1 MKHTWRARIGTLA
14 IAACLAFS
22 SMPVFADGAKQITV
36 HFEDVTASDTTTQ
49 YGEAK
54 IKVSISGAN
63 GNTTV
68 VQNAFTFDGMDYKSA
83 RFLKGENDP
92 PAGVWYAPTDIA
104 TVNSDKKFTLGIAS
118 SGIIFGDNEEVYII
132 TFYGEPGEAVTLSVA
147 DDLDKTYCVT
157 DGDKITAAAQ
167 ETVSATAS
175 DKGNKSIDAVVKLT
189 MDKVTG
195 FNAAAD
201 TGITLK
207 ITSENTP
214 GYVITNTLSNKPV
227 QDNGH
232 RENSDIPTFTV
243 KNSVLAGDKYTVELF
258 EKDKDGNLS
267 ETPASSDKFTYE
279 INEKN
284 GYLFVKSSVL
294 GEIRINASCA
304 NGSELKETVKLNVNR
319 QSVSLFDIVM
329 FVIGLY
335 LLYSAISGRGRIFD
349 AEFVKEG
356 MEAKHKKAMRI
367 SCLAAAVIMIA
378 AGVVSALDGFGKLQT
393 VSMILFGLLCAVFV
407 AAIIWTG
414 KYVDK
419 NAKREAQQQPGGGV
433 PRAPKA
439 AFEFDDDEP
448 TIDDVK
454 K

>member
-1 MKHTWRARIGTLA
+1 MKSGNKKHNVR
-14 IAACLAFS
+14 IAALIAAVLALCLALTGCMMGS
-22 SMPVFADGAKQITV
+22 GKQPSINAEDDSTVAYADRQLTFAQNVQSIQVNVNTAVG
-36 HFEDVTASDTTTQ
+36 FFCYEDNM
-49 YGEAK
+49 YK
-54 IKVSISGAN
+54 IL
-63 GNTTV
+63 T
-68 VQNAFTFDGMDYKSA
+68 
-83 RFLKGENDP
+83 
-92 PAGVWYAPTDIA
+92 
-104 TVNSDKKFTLGIAS
+104 
-118 SGIIFGDNEEVYII
+118 
-132 TFYGEPGEAVTLSVA
+132 
-147 DDLDKTYCVT
+147 DKTDSGSDALDT
-157 DGDKITAAAQ
+157 DAPDATAAPDL
-167 ETVSATAS
+167 TTAP
-175 DKGNKSIDAVVKLT
+175 DAPK
-189 MDKVTG
+189 
-195 FNAAAD
+195 AD
-201 TGITLK
+201 TA
-207 ITSENTP
+207 EDNT
-214 GYVITNTLSNKPV
+214 V
-227 QDNGH
+227 
-232 RENSDIPTFTV
+232 
-243 KNSVLAGDKYTVELF
+243 KYTVELF

-419 NAKREAQQQPGGGV
+419 NAKREAQQQPGGGTL
-433 PRAPKA
+433 RAPKA

>member
-1 MKHTWRARIGTLA
+1 MKSGNKKHNVR
-14 IAACLAFS
+14 IAALIAAVLALCLALTGCMMGS
-22 SMPVFADGAKQITV
+22 GKQPSINAEDDSTVAYADRQLTFAQNVQSIQVNVNTAVGFFCYEDNMYKILTDKTGGGSDALETAAP
-36 HFEDVTASDTTTQ
+36 DVTA
-49 YGEAK
+49 
-54 IKVSISGAN
+54 
-63 GNTTV
+63 
-68 VQNAFTFDGMDYKSA
+68 
-83 RFLKGENDP
+83 
-92 PAGVWYAPTDIA
+92 AP
-104 TVNSDKKFTLGIAS
+104 
-118 SGIIFGDNEEVYII
+118 
-132 TFYGEPGEAVTLSVA
+132 
-147 DDLDKTYCVT
+147 DL
-157 DGDKITAAAQ
+157 TAAP
-167 ETVSATAS
+167 
-175 DKGNKSIDAVVKLT
+175 DAPK
-189 MDKVTG
+189 
-195 FNAAAD
+195 AD
-201 TGITLK
+201 TA
-207 ITSENTP
+207 EDNT
-214 GYVITNTLSNKPV
+214 V
-227 QDNGH
+227 
-232 RENSDIPTFTV
+232 
-243 KNSVLAGDKYTVELF
+243 KYTVELF

>member
-1 MKHTWRARIGTLA
+1 MKSGNKKHNVR
-14 IAACLAFS
+14 IAALIAAVLALCLALTGCMMGS
-22 SMPVFADGAKQITV
+22 GKQPSINAEDDSTVAYADRQLTFAHNVQSIQVNVNTAVG
-36 HFEDVTASDTTTQ
+36 FFCYEDNM
-49 YGEAK
+49 YK
-54 IKVSISGAN
+54 IL
-63 GNTTV
+63 T
-68 VQNAFTFDGMDYKSA
+68 
-83 RFLKGENDP
+83 
-92 PAGVWYAPTDIA
+92 
-104 TVNSDKKFTLGIAS
+104 
-118 SGIIFGDNEEVYII
+118 
-132 TFYGEPGEAVTLSVA
+132 
-147 DDLDKTYCVT
+147 DKTDSGSDALDT
-157 DGDKITAAAQ
+157 DAPDATTAP
-167 ETVSATAS
+167 
-175 DKGNKSIDAVVKLT
+175 DAPK
-189 MDKVTG
+189 
-195 FNAAAD
+195 AD
-201 TGITLK
+201 TA
-207 ITSENTP
+207 EDNT
-214 GYVITNTLSNKPV
+214 V
-227 QDNGH
+227 
-232 RENSDIPTFTV
+232 
-243 KNSVLAGDKYTVELF
+243 KYTVELF

-419 NAKREAQQQPGGGV
+419 NAKREAQQQLGGGV

>member
-1 MKHTWRARIGTLA
+1 MKSGNKKHNVR
-14 IAACLAFS
+14 IAALIAAVLALCLALTGCMMGS
-22 SMPVFADGAKQITV
+22 GKQPSINAEDDSTVAYADRQLTFAQNVQSIQVNVNTAVG
-36 HFEDVTASDTTTQ
+36 FFCYEDNM
-49 YGEAK
+49 YK
-54 IKVSISGAN
+54 IL
-63 GNTTV
+63 T
-68 VQNAFTFDGMDYKSA
+68 
-83 RFLKGENDP
+83 
-92 PAGVWYAPTDIA
+92 
-104 TVNSDKKFTLGIAS
+104 
-118 SGIIFGDNEEVYII
+118 
-132 TFYGEPGEAVTLSVA
+132 
-147 DDLDKTYCVT
+147 DKT
-157 DGDKITAAAQ
+157 DSGSDALDTAAPDL
-167 ETVSATAS
+167 TAAP
-175 DKGNKSIDAVVKLT
+175 DAPK
-189 MDKVTG
+189 
-195 FNAAAD
+195 AD
-201 TGITLK
+201 TA
-207 ITSENTP
+207 EDNT
-214 GYVITNTLSNKPV
+214 V
-227 QDNGH
+227 
-232 RENSDIPTFTV
+232 
-243 KNSVLAGDKYTVELF
+243 KYTVELF

>member
-1 MKHTWRARIGTLA
+1 MKSGNKKHNVR
-14 IAACLAFS
+14 IAALIAAVLALCLALTGCMMGS
-22 SMPVFADGAKQITV
+22 GKQPSINAEDDSTVAYADRQLTFAQNVQSIQVNVNTAVG
-36 HFEDVTASDTTTQ
+36 FFCYEDNM
-49 YGEAK
+49 YK
-54 IKVSISGAN
+54 IL
-63 GNTTV
+63 T
-68 VQNAFTFDGMDYKSA
+68 
-83 RFLKGENDP
+83 
-92 PAGVWYAPTDIA
+92 
-104 TVNSDKKFTLGIAS
+104 
-118 SGIIFGDNEEVYII
+118 
-132 TFYGEPGEAVTLSVA
+132 
-147 DDLDKTYCVT
+147 DKTGGGS
-157 DGDKITAAAQ
+157 DALDTAAPDA
-167 ETVSATAS
+167 TDAPDATAAP
-175 DKGNKSIDAVVKLT
+175 DAPK
-189 MDKVTG
+189 
-195 FNAAAD
+195 AD
-201 TGITLK
+201 TA
-207 ITSENTP
+207 EDNT
-214 GYVITNTLSNKPV
+214 V
-227 QDNGH
+227 
-232 RENSDIPTFTV
+232 
-243 KNSVLAGDKYTVELF
+243 KYTVELF

-304 NGSELKETVKLNVNR
+304 NGSELKETVKLSVNR

>member
-1 MKHTWRARIGTLA
+1 MKSGNKKHNVR
-14 IAACLAFS
+14 IAALIAAVLALCLALTGCMMGS
-22 SMPVFADGAKQITV
+22 GKQPSINAEDDSTVAYADRQLTFAQNVQSIQVNVNTAVG
-36 HFEDVTASDTTTQ
+36 FFCYEDNMYKILTDKTDSGSDALDTDASDATDAPKADSA
-49 YGEAK
+49 ED
-54 IKVSISGAN
+54 
-63 GNTTV
+63 NTV
-68 VQNAFTFDGMDYKSA
+68 
-83 RFLKGENDP
+83 
-92 PAGVWYAPTDIA
+92 
-104 TVNSDKKFTLGIAS
+104 
-118 SGIIFGDNEEVYII
+118 
-132 TFYGEPGEAVTLSVA
+132 
-147 DDLDKTYCVT
+147 
-157 DGDKITAAAQ
+157 
-167 ETVSATAS
+167 
-175 DKGNKSIDAVVKLT
+175 
-189 MDKVTG
+189 
-195 FNAAAD
+195 
-201 TGITLK
+201 
-207 ITSENTP
+207 
-214 GYVITNTLSNKPV
+214 
-227 QDNGH
+227 
-232 RENSDIPTFTV
+232 
-243 KNSVLAGDKYTVELF
+243 KYTVELF

-419 NAKREAQQQPGGGV
+419 NAKREAQQQPGGGTL
-433 PRAPKA
+433 RAPKA

>member
-1 MKHTWRARIGTLA
+1 MKSGNKKHNVR
-14 IAACLAFS
+14 IAALIAAVLALCLALTGCMMGS
-22 SMPVFADGAKQITV
+22 GKQPSINAEDDSTVAYADRQLTFAQNVQSIQVNVNTAVGFFCYEDNMYKILTDKTDGGSDALETAAP
-36 HFEDVTASDTTTQ
+36 DVTAAPDATT
-49 YGEAK
+49 
-54 IKVSISGAN
+54 
-63 GNTTV
+63 
-68 VQNAFTFDGMDYKSA
+68 
-83 RFLKGENDP
+83 
-92 PAGVWYAPTDIA
+92 AP
-104 TVNSDKKFTLGIAS
+104 
-118 SGIIFGDNEEVYII
+118 
-132 TFYGEPGEAVTLSVA
+132 
-147 DDLDKTYCVT
+147 
-157 DGDKITAAAQ
+157 
-167 ETVSATAS
+167 
-175 DKGNKSIDAVVKLT
+175 DAPK
-189 MDKVTG
+189 
-195 FNAAAD
+195 AD
-201 TGITLK
+201 TA
-207 ITSENTP
+207 EDNT
-214 GYVITNTLSNKPV
+214 V
-227 QDNGH
+227 
-232 RENSDIPTFTV
+232 
-243 KNSVLAGDKYTVELF
+243 KYTVELF

-419 NAKREAQQQPGGGV
+419 NAKREAQQQPGGGTL
-433 PRAPKA
+433 RAPKA

>member
-1 MKHTWRARIGTLA
+1 MKSGNKKHNVR
-14 IAACLAFS
+14 IAALIAAVLALCLALTGCMMGS
-22 SMPVFADGAKQITV
+22 GKQPSINAEDDSTVAYADRQLTFAQNVQSIQVNVNTAGGFFCYEDNMYKILTDKTDNGSDALDTDAP
-36 HFEDVTASDTTTQ
+36 DVTAAPDAPKAGTA
-49 YGEAK
+49 ED
-54 IKVSISGAN
+54 
-63 GNTTV
+63 NTV
-68 VQNAFTFDGMDYKSA
+68 
-83 RFLKGENDP
+83 
-92 PAGVWYAPTDIA
+92 
-104 TVNSDKKFTLGIAS
+104 
-118 SGIIFGDNEEVYII
+118 
-132 TFYGEPGEAVTLSVA
+132 
-147 DDLDKTYCVT
+147 
-157 DGDKITAAAQ
+157 
-167 ETVSATAS
+167 
-175 DKGNKSIDAVVKLT
+175 
-189 MDKVTG
+189 
-195 FNAAAD
+195 
-201 TGITLK
+201 
-207 ITSENTP
+207 
-214 GYVITNTLSNKPV
+214 
-227 QDNGH
+227 
-232 RENSDIPTFTV
+232 
-243 KNSVLAGDKYTVELF
+243 KYTVELF

>member
-1 MKHTWRARIGTLA
+1 M
-14 IAACLAFS
+14 
-22 SMPVFADGAKQITV
+22 
-36 HFEDVTASDTTTQ
+36 
-49 YGEAK
+49 
-54 IKVSISGAN
+54 
-63 GNTTV
+63 
-68 VQNAFTFDGMDYKSA
+68 
-83 RFLKGENDP
+83 
-92 PAGVWYAPTDIA
+92 
-104 TVNSDKKFTLGIAS
+104 
-118 SGIIFGDNEEVYII
+118 
-132 TFYGEPGEAVTLSVA
+132 
-147 DDLDKTYCVT
+147 
-157 DGDKITAAAQ
+157 TAAPDL
-167 ETVSATAS
+167 TAAP
-175 DKGNKSIDAVVKLT
+175 DAPK
-189 MDKVTG
+189 
-195 FNAAAD
+195 AD
-201 TGITLK
+201 TA
-207 ITSENTP
+207 EDNT
-214 GYVITNTLSNKPV
+214 V
-227 QDNGH
+227 
-232 RENSDIPTFTV
+232 
-243 KNSVLAGDKYTVELF
+243 KYTVELF

-378 AGVVSALDGFGKLQT
+378 ACVVSALDGFGKLQT

>member
-1 MKHTWRARIGTLA
+1 MKSGNKKHNVR
-14 IAACLAFS
+14 IAALIAAVLALCLALTGCMMGS
-22 SMPVFADGAKQITV
+22 GKQPSINAEDDSTVAYADRQLTFAQNVQSIQVNVNTAVG
-36 HFEDVTASDTTTQ
+36 FFCYEDNM
-49 YGEAK
+49 YK
-54 IKVSISGAN
+54 IL
-63 GNTTV
+63 T
-68 VQNAFTFDGMDYKSA
+68 
-83 RFLKGENDP
+83 
-92 PAGVWYAPTDIA
+92 
-104 TVNSDKKFTLGIAS
+104 
-118 SGIIFGDNEEVYII
+118 
-132 TFYGEPGEAVTLSVA
+132 
-147 DDLDKTYCVT
+147 DKT
-157 DGDKITAAAQ
+157 DSGSDALDTAAPD
-167 ETVSATAS
+167 ATTAP
-175 DKGNKSIDAVVKLT
+175 DAPK
-189 MDKVTG
+189 
-195 FNAAAD
+195 AD
-201 TGITLK
+201 TA
-207 ITSENTP
+207 EDNT
-214 GYVITNTLSNKPV
+214 V
-227 QDNGH
+227 
-232 RENSDIPTFTV
+232 
-243 KNSVLAGDKYTVELF
+243 KYTVELF

-304 NGSELKETVKLNVNR
+304 NGSELKETVKLSVNR

>member
-1 MKHTWRARIGTLA
+1 MKSGNKKHNVR
-14 IAACLAFS
+14 IAALIAAVLALCLALTGCMMGS
-22 SMPVFADGAKQITV
+22 GKQPSINAEDDSTVAYADRQLTFAQNVQSIQVNVNTAVGFFCYEDNMYKILTDKTDSGSDALETAAP
-36 HFEDVTASDTTTQ
+36 DVTAAPDATT
-49 YGEAK
+49 
-54 IKVSISGAN
+54 
-63 GNTTV
+63 
-68 VQNAFTFDGMDYKSA
+68 
-83 RFLKGENDP
+83 
-92 PAGVWYAPTDIA
+92 AP
-104 TVNSDKKFTLGIAS
+104 
-118 SGIIFGDNEEVYII
+118 
-132 TFYGEPGEAVTLSVA
+132 
-147 DDLDKTYCVT
+147 
-157 DGDKITAAAQ
+157 
-167 ETVSATAS
+167 
-175 DKGNKSIDAVVKLT
+175 DAPK
-189 MDKVTG
+189 
-195 FNAAAD
+195 AD
-201 TGITLK
+201 TV
-207 ITSENTP
+207 EDNT
-214 GYVITNTLSNKPV
+214 V
-227 QDNGH
+227 
-232 RENSDIPTFTV
+232 
-243 KNSVLAGDKYTVELF
+243 KYTVELF

>member
-1 MKHTWRARIGTLA
+1 MKSGNKKHNVR
-14 IAACLAFS
+14 IAALIAAVLALCLALTGCMMGS
-22 SMPVFADGAKQITV
+22 GKQPSINAEDDSTVAYADRQLTFAQNVQSIQVNVNTAVG
-36 HFEDVTASDTTTQ
+36 FFCYEDNM
-49 YGEAK
+49 YK
-54 IKVSISGAN
+54 IL
-63 GNTTV
+63 T
-68 VQNAFTFDGMDYKSA
+68 
-83 RFLKGENDP
+83 
-92 PAGVWYAPTDIA
+92 
-104 TVNSDKKFTLGIAS
+104 
-118 SGIIFGDNEEVYII
+118 
-132 TFYGEPGEAVTLSVA
+132 
-147 DDLDKTYCVT
+147 DKT
-157 DGDKITAAAQ
+157 DSGSDALDTAAPDL
-167 ETVSATAS
+167 TAAP
-175 DKGNKSIDAVVKLT
+175 DAPK
-189 MDKVTG
+189 
-195 FNAAAD
+195 AD
-201 TGITLK
+201 TA
-207 ITSENTP
+207 EDNT
-214 GYVITNTLSNKPV
+214 V
-227 QDNGH
+227 
-232 RENSDIPTFTV
+232 
-243 KNSVLAGDKYTVELF
+243 KYTVELF

-419 NAKREAQQQPGGGV
+419 NAKREAQQQPGGGTR
-433 PRAPKA
+433 RAPKA

>member
-1 MKHTWRARIGTLA
+1 MKSENKKHNVR
-14 IAACLAFS
+14 IAALIAAVLALCLALTGCMMGS
-22 SMPVFADGAKQITV
+22 GKQPSINAEDDSTVAYADRQLTFAQNVQSIQVNVNTAVGFFCYEDNMYKILTDKTDSGSDALDTDAS
-36 HFEDVTASDTTTQ
+36 DVTA
-49 YGEAK
+49 
-54 IKVSISGAN
+54 
-63 GNTTV
+63 
-68 VQNAFTFDGMDYKSA
+68 
-83 RFLKGENDP
+83 
-92 PAGVWYAPTDIA
+92 AP
-104 TVNSDKKFTLGIAS
+104 
-118 SGIIFGDNEEVYII
+118 
-132 TFYGEPGEAVTLSVA
+132 
-147 DDLDKTYCVT
+147 DL
-157 DGDKITAAAQ
+157 TAAPDAPK
-167 ETVSATAS
+167 A
-175 DKGNKSIDAVVKLT
+175 DAVE
-189 MDKVTG
+189 D
-195 FNAAAD
+195 
-201 TGITLK
+201 
-207 ITSENTP
+207 NT
-214 GYVITNTLSNKPV
+214 V
-227 QDNGH
+227 
-232 RENSDIPTFTV
+232 
-243 KNSVLAGDKYTVELF
+243 KYTVELF

-419 NAKREAQQQPGGGV
+419 NAKREAQQQPGGGI

-454 K
+454 N

>member
-1 MKHTWRARIGTLA
+1 MKSGNKKHNVR
-14 IAACLAFS
+14 IAALIAAVLALCLALTGCMMGS
-22 SMPVFADGAKQITV
+22 GKQPSINAEDDSTVAYADRQLTFAQNVQSIQVNVNTAVG
-36 HFEDVTASDTTTQ
+36 FFCYEDNMYKILTDKTDSGSDALDTDASDAT
-49 YGEAK
+49 
-54 IKVSISGAN
+54 
-63 GNTTV
+63 
-68 VQNAFTFDGMDYKSA
+68 D
-83 RFLKGENDP
+83 
-92 PAGVWYAPTDIA
+92 AP
-104 TVNSDKKFTLGIAS
+104 
-118 SGIIFGDNEEVYII
+118 
-132 TFYGEPGEAVTLSVA
+132 
-147 DDLDKTYCVT
+147 
-157 DGDKITAAAQ
+157 
-167 ETVSATAS
+167 
-175 DKGNKSIDAVVKLT
+175 DAPK
-189 MDKVTG
+189 
-195 FNAAAD
+195 AD
-201 TGITLK
+201 TA
-207 ITSENTP
+207 EDNT
-214 GYVITNTLSNKPV
+214 V
-227 QDNGH
+227 
-232 RENSDIPTFTV
+232 
-243 KNSVLAGDKYTVELF
+243 KYTVELF

-419 NAKREAQQQPGGGV
+419 NAKREAQQQPGGGTL
-433 PRAPKA
+433 RAPKA

>member
-1 MKHTWRARIGTLA
+1 MKSGNKKHNVR
-14 IAACLAFS
+14 IAALIAAVLALCLALTGCMMGS
-22 SMPVFADGAKQITV
+22 GKQPSINAEDDSTVAYADRQLTFAQNVQSIQVNVNTAVG
-36 HFEDVTASDTTTQ
+36 FFCYEDNM
-49 YGEAK
+49 YK
-54 IKVSISGAN
+54 IL
-63 GNTTV
+63 T
-68 VQNAFTFDGMDYKSA
+68 
-83 RFLKGENDP
+83 
-92 PAGVWYAPTDIA
+92 
-104 TVNSDKKFTLGIAS
+104 
-118 SGIIFGDNEEVYII
+118 
-132 TFYGEPGEAVTLSVA
+132 
-147 DDLDKTYCVT
+147 DKTDSGSDALDT
-157 DGDKITAAAQ
+157 DAPDLTAAP
-167 ETVSATAS
+167 
-175 DKGNKSIDAVVKLT
+175 DAPK
-189 MDKVTG
+189 
-195 FNAAAD
+195 AD
-201 TGITLK
+201 TA
-207 ITSENTP
+207 EDNT
-214 GYVITNTLSNKPV
+214 V
-227 QDNGH
+227 
-232 RENSDIPTFTV
+232 
-243 KNSVLAGDKYTVELF
+243 KYTVELF

-407 AAIIWTG
+407 TAIIWTG

-419 NAKREAQQQPGGGV
+419 NAKREAQQQPGGGTL
-433 PRAPKA
+433 RAPKA

>member
-1 MKHTWRARIGTLA
+1 MKSGNKKHNVR
-14 IAACLAFS
+14 IAALIAAVLALCLALTGCMMGS
-22 SMPVFADGAKQITV
+22 GKQPSINAEDDSTVAYADRQLTFAQNVQSIQVNVNTAVGFFCYEDNMYKILTDKTGGGSDALDTATP
-36 HFEDVTASDTTTQ
+36 DVTAAPDATTAPDTP
-49 YGEAK
+49 K
-54 IKVSISGAN
+54 
-63 GNTTV
+63 
-68 VQNAFTFDGMDYKSA
+68 
-83 RFLKGENDP
+83 
-92 PAGVWYAPTDIA
+92 
-104 TVNSDKKFTLGIAS
+104 
-118 SGIIFGDNEEVYII
+118 
-132 TFYGEPGEAVTLSVA
+132 
-147 DDLDKTYCVT
+147 
-157 DGDKITAAAQ
+157 
-167 ETVSATAS
+167 
-175 DKGNKSIDAVVKLT
+175 
-189 MDKVTG
+189 
-195 FNAAAD
+195 AD
-201 TGITLK
+201 TA
-207 ITSENTP
+207 EDNT
-214 GYVITNTLSNKPV
+214 V
-227 QDNGH
+227 
-232 RENSDIPTFTV
+232 
-243 KNSVLAGDKYTVELF
+243 KYTVELF

-419 NAKREAQQQPGGGV
+419 NAKREAQQQPGGGA

>member
-1 MKHTWRARIGTLA
+1 MKSGNKKHNVR
-14 IAACLAFS
+14 IAALIAAVLALCLALTGCMMGS
-22 SMPVFADGAKQITV
+22 GKQPSINAEDDSTVAYADRQLTFAQNVQSIQVNVNTAVG
-36 HFEDVTASDTTTQ
+36 FFCYEDNM
-49 YGEAK
+49 YK
-54 IKVSISGAN
+54 IL
-63 GNTTV
+63 T
-68 VQNAFTFDGMDYKSA
+68 
-83 RFLKGENDP
+83 
-92 PAGVWYAPTDIA
+92 
-104 TVNSDKKFTLGIAS
+104 
-118 SGIIFGDNEEVYII
+118 
-132 TFYGEPGEAVTLSVA
+132 
-147 DDLDKTYCVT
+147 DKT
-157 DGDKITAAAQ
+157 DSGSDALDTAAPD
-167 ETVSATAS
+167 ATTAP
-175 DKGNKSIDAVVKLT
+175 DAPK
-189 MDKVTG
+189 
-195 FNAAAD
+195 AD
-201 TGITLK
+201 TA
-207 ITSENTP
+207 EDNT
-214 GYVITNTLSNKPV
+214 V
-227 QDNGH
+227 
-232 RENSDIPTFTV
+232 
-243 KNSVLAGDKYTVELF
+243 KYTVELF

>member
-1 MKHTWRARIGTLA
+1 MKSGNKKHNVR
-14 IAACLAFS
+14 IAALIAAVLALCLALTGCMMGS
-22 SMPVFADGAKQITV
+22 GKQPSINAEDDSTVAYADRQLTFAQNVQSIQVNVNTAVGFFCYEDNMYKILTDKTDSGSDALDTAAP
-36 HFEDVTASDTTTQ
+36 DVTA
-49 YGEAK
+49 
-54 IKVSISGAN
+54 
-63 GNTTV
+63 
-68 VQNAFTFDGMDYKSA
+68 
-83 RFLKGENDP
+83 
-92 PAGVWYAPTDIA
+92 APDATDA
-104 TVNSDKKFTLGIAS
+104 
-118 SGIIFGDNEEVYII
+118 
-132 TFYGEPGEAVTLSVA
+132 P
-147 DDLDKTYCVT
+147 
-157 DGDKITAAAQ
+157 
-167 ETVSATAS
+167 
-175 DKGNKSIDAVVKLT
+175 DAPK
-189 MDKVTG
+189 
-195 FNAAAD
+195 AD
-201 TGITLK
+201 TA
-207 ITSENTP
+207 EDNT
-214 GYVITNTLSNKPV
+214 V
-227 QDNGH
+227 
-232 RENSDIPTFTV
+232 
-243 KNSVLAGDKYTVELF
+243 KYTVELF

-419 NAKREAQQQPGGGV
+419 NAKREAQQQPGGGA

>member
-1 MKHTWRARIGTLA
+1 MKSGNKKHNVR
-14 IAACLAFS
+14 IAALIAAVLALCLALTGCMMGS
-22 SMPVFADGAKQITV
+22 GKQPSINAEDDSTVAYADRQLTFAQNVQSIQVNVNTAVG
-36 HFEDVTASDTTTQ
+36 FFCYEDNM
-49 YGEAK
+49 YK
-54 IKVSISGAN
+54 IL
-63 GNTTV
+63 T
-68 VQNAFTFDGMDYKSA
+68 
-83 RFLKGENDP
+83 
-92 PAGVWYAPTDIA
+92 
-104 TVNSDKKFTLGIAS
+104 
-118 SGIIFGDNEEVYII
+118 
-132 TFYGEPGEAVTLSVA
+132 
-147 DDLDKTYCVT
+147 DKTDSGSDALDT
-157 DGDKITAAAQ
+157 DAPDATTAPDAPKADSV
-167 ETVSATAS
+167 EDNTV
-175 DKGNKSIDAVVKLT
+175 
-189 MDKVTG
+189 
-195 FNAAAD
+195 
-201 TGITLK
+201 
-207 ITSENTP
+207 
-214 GYVITNTLSNKPV
+214 
-227 QDNGH
+227 
-232 RENSDIPTFTV
+232 
-243 KNSVLAGDKYTVELF
+243 KYTVELF

-393 VSMILFGLLCAVFV
+393 VSMVLFGLLCAVFV

-419 NAKREAQQQPGGGV
+419 NAKREAQQQPGGGTL
-433 PRAPKA
+433 RAPKA

>member
-1 MKHTWRARIGTLA
+1 MKSGNKKHNVR
-14 IAACLAFS
+14 IAALIAAVLALCLALTGCMMGS
-22 SMPVFADGAKQITV
+22 GKQPSINAEDDSTVAYADRQLTFAQNVQSIQVNVNTAVGFFCYEDNMYKILTDKTDSGSDALDTAAP
-36 HFEDVTASDTTTQ
+36 DVTATPDATT
-49 YGEAK
+49 
-54 IKVSISGAN
+54 
-63 GNTTV
+63 
-68 VQNAFTFDGMDYKSA
+68 
-83 RFLKGENDP
+83 
-92 PAGVWYAPTDIA
+92 AP
-104 TVNSDKKFTLGIAS
+104 
-118 SGIIFGDNEEVYII
+118 
-132 TFYGEPGEAVTLSVA
+132 
-147 DDLDKTYCVT
+147 
-157 DGDKITAAAQ
+157 
-167 ETVSATAS
+167 
-175 DKGNKSIDAVVKLT
+175 DAPK
-189 MDKVTG
+189 
-195 FNAAAD
+195 AD
-201 TGITLK
+201 TA
-207 ITSENTP
+207 EDNT
-214 GYVITNTLSNKPV
+214 V
-227 QDNGH
+227 
-232 RENSDIPTFTV
+232 
-243 KNSVLAGDKYTVELF
+243 KYTVELF

-433 PRAPKA
+433 LRAPKA

>member
-1 MKHTWRARIGTLA
+1 MKSGNKKHNVR
-14 IAACLAFS
+14 IAALIAAVLALCLALTGCMMGS
-22 SMPVFADGAKQITV
+22 GKQPSINAEDDSTVAYADRQLTFAQNVQSIQVNVNTAVG
-36 HFEDVTASDTTTQ
+36 FFCYEDNMYKILTDKTDSGSDALDTDASDAT
-49 YGEAK
+49 
-54 IKVSISGAN
+54 
-63 GNTTV
+63 
-68 VQNAFTFDGMDYKSA
+68 D
-83 RFLKGENDP
+83 
-92 PAGVWYAPTDIA
+92 AP
-104 TVNSDKKFTLGIAS
+104 K
-118 SGIIFGDNEEVYII
+118 
-132 TFYGEPGEAVTLSVA
+132 
-147 DDLDKTYCVT
+147 
-157 DGDKITAAAQ
+157 
-167 ETVSATAS
+167 
-175 DKGNKSIDAVVKLT
+175 
-189 MDKVTG
+189 
-195 FNAAAD
+195 AD
-201 TGITLK
+201 TA
-207 ITSENTP
+207 EDNT
-214 GYVITNTLSNKPV
+214 V
-227 QDNGH
+227 
-232 RENSDIPTFTV
+232 
-243 KNSVLAGDKYTVELF
+243 KYTVELF

>member
-1 MKHTWRARIGTLA
+1 MKSGNKKHNVR
-14 IAACLAFS
+14 IAALIAAVLALCLALTGCMMGS
-22 SMPVFADGAKQITV
+22 GKQPSINAEDDSTVAYADRQLTFAQNVQSIQVNVNTAVGFFCYEDNMYKILTDKTDGGSDALETAAP
-36 HFEDVTASDTTTQ
+36 DVTAAPDATT
-49 YGEAK
+49 
-54 IKVSISGAN
+54 
-63 GNTTV
+63 
-68 VQNAFTFDGMDYKSA
+68 
-83 RFLKGENDP
+83 
-92 PAGVWYAPTDIA
+92 AP
-104 TVNSDKKFTLGIAS
+104 
-118 SGIIFGDNEEVYII
+118 
-132 TFYGEPGEAVTLSVA
+132 
-147 DDLDKTYCVT
+147 
-157 DGDKITAAAQ
+157 
-167 ETVSATAS
+167 
-175 DKGNKSIDAVVKLT
+175 DAPK
-189 MDKVTG
+189 
-195 FNAAAD
+195 AD
-201 TGITLK
+201 TA
-207 ITSENTP
+207 EDNT
-214 GYVITNTLSNKPV
+214 V
-227 QDNGH
+227 
-232 RENSDIPTFTV
+232 
-243 KNSVLAGDKYTVELF
+243 KYTVELF

-367 SCLAAAVIMIA
+367 SCLVAAVIMIA

-393 VSMILFGLLCAVFV
+393 VSMVLFGLLCAVFV

>member
-1 MKHTWRARIGTLA
+1 MKSGNKKHNVR
-14 IAACLAFS
+14 IAALIAAVLALTGCMMGS
-22 SMPVFADGAKQITV
+22 GKQPSINAEDDSTVAYADRQLTFAQNVQSIQVNVNTAVG
-36 HFEDVTASDTTTQ
+36 FFCYEDNMYKILTDKTDSGSNALDTDASDATD
-49 YGEAK
+49 AP
-54 IKVSISGAN
+54 
-63 GNTTV
+63 
-68 VQNAFTFDGMDYKSA
+68 NA
-83 RFLKGENDP
+83 
-92 PAGVWYAPTDIA
+92 
-104 TVNSDKKFTLGIAS
+104 
-118 SGIIFGDNEEVYII
+118 
-132 TFYGEPGEAVTLSVA
+132 
-147 DDLDKTYCVT
+147 
-157 DGDKITAAAQ
+157 TAAPDL
-167 ETVSATAS
+167 TAAP
-175 DKGNKSIDAVVKLT
+175 DAPK
-189 MDKVTG
+189 
-195 FNAAAD
+195 AD
-201 TGITLK
+201 TV
-207 ITSENTP
+207 EDNT
-214 GYVITNTLSNKPV
+214 V
-227 QDNGH
+227 
-232 RENSDIPTFTV
+232 
-243 KNSVLAGDKYTVELF
+243 KYTVELF

-419 NAKREAQQQPGGGV
+419 NAKREAQQQPGGGTL
-433 PRAPKA
+433 RAPKA

>member
-1 MKHTWRARIGTLA
+1 MKSGNKKHNVR
-14 IAACLAFS
+14 IAALIAAVLALCLALTGCMMGS
-22 SMPVFADGAKQITV
+22 GKQPSINAEDDSTVAYADRQLTFAQNVQSIQVNVNTAVGFFCYEDNMYKILTDKTDNGSDALDTDAP
-36 HFEDVTASDTTTQ
+36 DVTAAPDAPKAGTA
-49 YGEAK
+49 ED
-54 IKVSISGAN
+54 
-63 GNTTV
+63 NTV
-68 VQNAFTFDGMDYKSA
+68 
-83 RFLKGENDP
+83 
-92 PAGVWYAPTDIA
+92 
-104 TVNSDKKFTLGIAS
+104 
-118 SGIIFGDNEEVYII
+118 
-132 TFYGEPGEAVTLSVA
+132 
-147 DDLDKTYCVT
+147 
-157 DGDKITAAAQ
+157 
-167 ETVSATAS
+167 
-175 DKGNKSIDAVVKLT
+175 
-189 MDKVTG
+189 
-195 FNAAAD
+195 
-201 TGITLK
+201 
-207 ITSENTP
+207 
-214 GYVITNTLSNKPV
+214 
-227 QDNGH
+227 
-232 RENSDIPTFTV
+232 
-243 KNSVLAGDKYTVELF
+243 KYTVELF

>member
-1 MKHTWRARIGTLA
+1 MKSGNKKHNVR
-14 IAACLAFS
+14 IAALIAAVLALCLALTGCMMGS
-22 SMPVFADGAKQITV
+22 GKQPSINAEDDSTVAYADRQLTFAQNVQSIQVNVNTAVGFFCYEDNMYKILTDKTGGGSDALDTAAP
-36 HFEDVTASDTTTQ
+36 DVTA
-49 YGEAK
+49 
-54 IKVSISGAN
+54 
-63 GNTTV
+63 
-68 VQNAFTFDGMDYKSA
+68 
-83 RFLKGENDP
+83 
-92 PAGVWYAPTDIA
+92 AP
-104 TVNSDKKFTLGIAS
+104 
-118 SGIIFGDNEEVYII
+118 
-132 TFYGEPGEAVTLSVA
+132 
-147 DDLDKTYCVT
+147 DL
-157 DGDKITAAAQ
+157 TAAP
-167 ETVSATAS
+167 
-175 DKGNKSIDAVVKLT
+175 DAPK
-189 MDKVTG
+189 
-195 FNAAAD
+195 AD
-201 TGITLK
+201 TA
-207 ITSENTP
+207 EDNT
-214 GYVITNTLSNKPV
+214 V
-227 QDNGH
+227 
-232 RENSDIPTFTV
+232 
-243 KNSVLAGDKYTVELF
+243 KYTVELF

-419 NAKREAQQQPGGGV
+419 NAKREAQQQPGGGTL
-433 PRAPKA
+433 RAPKA

>member
-1 MKHTWRARIGTLA
+1 MKSGNKKHNVR
-14 IAACLAFS
+14 IAALIAAVLALCLALTGCMMGS
-22 SMPVFADGAKQITV
+22 GKQPSINAEDDSTVAYADRQLTFAQNVQSIQVNVNTAVG
-36 HFEDVTASDTTTQ
+36 FFCYEDNMYKILTDKTGGGSDALDTDASDATDAPDATT
-49 YGEAK
+49 
-54 IKVSISGAN
+54 
-63 GNTTV
+63 
-68 VQNAFTFDGMDYKSA
+68 
-83 RFLKGENDP
+83 
-92 PAGVWYAPTDIA
+92 AP
-104 TVNSDKKFTLGIAS
+104 
-118 SGIIFGDNEEVYII
+118 
-132 TFYGEPGEAVTLSVA
+132 
-147 DDLDKTYCVT
+147 
-157 DGDKITAAAQ
+157 
-167 ETVSATAS
+167 
-175 DKGNKSIDAVVKLT
+175 DAPK
-189 MDKVTG
+189 
-195 FNAAAD
+195 AD
-201 TGITLK
+201 TA
-207 ITSENTP
+207 EDNT
-214 GYVITNTLSNKPV
+214 V
-227 QDNGH
+227 
-232 RENSDIPTFTV
+232 
-243 KNSVLAGDKYTVELF
+243 KYTVELF

-419 NAKREAQQQPGGGV
+419 NAKREAQQQPGGGTL
-433 PRAPKA
+433 RAPKA

>member
-1 MKHTWRARIGTLA
+1 MKSGNKKHNVR
-14 IAACLAFS
+14 IAALIAAVLALCLALTGCMMGS
-22 SMPVFADGAKQITV
+22 GKQPSINAEDDSTVAYADRQLTFAQNVQSIQVNVNTAVG
-36 HFEDVTASDTTTQ
+36 FFCYEDNMYKILTDKTDSGSDALDTDASDATDAPNVTA
-49 YGEAK
+49 
-54 IKVSISGAN
+54 
-63 GNTTV
+63 
-68 VQNAFTFDGMDYKSA
+68 
-83 RFLKGENDP
+83 
-92 PAGVWYAPTDIA
+92 APDA
-104 TVNSDKKFTLGIAS
+104 PKA
-118 SGIIFGDNEEVYII
+118 
-132 TFYGEPGEAVTLSVA
+132 
-147 DDLDKTYCVT
+147 
-157 DGDKITAAAQ
+157 
-167 ETVSATAS
+167 
-175 DKGNKSIDAVVKLT
+175 DAVE
-189 MDKVTG
+189 D
-195 FNAAAD
+195 
-201 TGITLK
+201 
-207 ITSENTP
+207 NT
-214 GYVITNTLSNKPV
+214 V
-227 QDNGH
+227 
-232 RENSDIPTFTV
+232 
-243 KNSVLAGDKYTVELF
+243 KYTVELF

-419 NAKREAQQQPGGGV
+419 NAKREAQQQPGGGI

>member
-1 MKHTWRARIGTLA
+1 MKSGNKKHNVR
-14 IAACLAFS
+14 IAALIAAVLALCLALTGCMMGS
-22 SMPVFADGAKQITV
+22 GKQPSINAEDDSTVAYADRQLTFAQNVQSIQVNVNTAVG
-36 HFEDVTASDTTTQ
+36 FFCYEDNM
-49 YGEAK
+49 YK
-54 IKVSISGAN
+54 IL
-63 GNTTV
+63 T
-68 VQNAFTFDGMDYKSA
+68 
-83 RFLKGENDP
+83 
-92 PAGVWYAPTDIA
+92 
-104 TVNSDKKFTLGIAS
+104 
-118 SGIIFGDNEEVYII
+118 
-132 TFYGEPGEAVTLSVA
+132 
-147 DDLDKTYCVT
+147 DKT
-157 DGDKITAAAQ
+157 DSGSDALDTAAPDL
-167 ETVSATAS
+167 TAAP
-175 DKGNKSIDAVVKLT
+175 DAPK
-189 MDKVTG
+189 
-195 FNAAAD
+195 AD
-201 TGITLK
+201 TA
-207 ITSENTP
+207 EDNT
-214 GYVITNTLSNKPV
+214 V
-227 QDNGH
+227 
-232 RENSDIPTFTV
+232 
-243 KNSVLAGDKYTVELF
+243 KYTVELF

-349 AEFVKEG
+349 TEFVKEG

-419 NAKREAQQQPGGGV
+419 NAKREAQQQPGGGTL
-433 PRAPKA
+433 RAPKA

>member
-1 MKHTWRARIGTLA
+1 MKSGNKKHNVR
-14 IAACLAFS
+14 IAALIAAVLALCLALTGCMMGS
-22 SMPVFADGAKQITV
+22 GKQPSINAEDDSTVAYADRQLTFAQNVQSIQVNVNTAVG
-36 HFEDVTASDTTTQ
+36 FFCYEDNM
-49 YGEAK
+49 YK
-54 IKVSISGAN
+54 IL
-63 GNTTV
+63 T
-68 VQNAFTFDGMDYKSA
+68 
-83 RFLKGENDP
+83 
-92 PAGVWYAPTDIA
+92 
-104 TVNSDKKFTLGIAS
+104 
-118 SGIIFGDNEEVYII
+118 
-132 TFYGEPGEAVTLSVA
+132 
-147 DDLDKTYCVT
+147 DKT
-157 DGDKITAAAQ
+157 DSGSDALDTAAPD
-167 ETVSATAS
+167 ATTAP
-175 DKGNKSIDAVVKLT
+175 DAPK
-189 MDKVTG
+189 
-195 FNAAAD
+195 AD
-201 TGITLK
+201 TA
-207 ITSENTP
+207 EDNT
-214 GYVITNTLSNKPV
+214 V
-227 QDNGH
+227 
-232 RENSDIPTFTV
+232 
-243 KNSVLAGDKYTVELF
+243 KYTVELF

-419 NAKREAQQQPGGGV
+419 NAKREAQQQPGGGA

>member
-1 MKHTWRARIGTLA
+1 MKPGNKKHNVR
-14 IAACLAFS
+14 IAALIAAVLALCLALTGCMMGS
-22 SMPVFADGAKQITV
+22 GKQPSINAEDDSTVAYADRQLTFAQNVQSIQVNVNTAVGFFCYEDNMYKILTDKTDSGSDALDTDAS
-36 HFEDVTASDTTTQ
+36 DVTAAPDATT
-49 YGEAK
+49 APDAPK
-54 IKVSISGAN
+54 
-63 GNTTV
+63 
-68 VQNAFTFDGMDYKSA
+68 
-83 RFLKGENDP
+83 
-92 PAGVWYAPTDIA
+92 AGTAE
-104 TVNSDKKFTLGIAS
+104 
-118 SGIIFGDNEEVYII
+118 DN
-132 TFYGEPGEAVTLSVA
+132 
-147 DDLDKTYCVT
+147 
-157 DGDKITAAAQ
+157 
-167 ETVSATAS
+167 
-175 DKGNKSIDAVVKLT
+175 
-189 MDKVTG
+189 
-195 FNAAAD
+195 
-201 TGITLK
+201 
-207 ITSENTP
+207 
-214 GYVITNTLSNKPV
+214 
-227 QDNGH
+227 
-232 RENSDIPTFTV
+232 TV
-243 KNSVLAGDKYTVELF
+243 KYIVELF

-419 NAKREAQQQPGGGV
+419 NAKREAQQQPGGGTL
-433 PRAPKA
+433 RAPKA

>member
-1 MKHTWRARIGTLA
+1 MKSGNKKHNVR
-14 IAACLAFS
+14 IAALIAAVLALCLALTGCMMGS
-22 SMPVFADGAKQITV
+22 GKQPSINAEDDSTVAYADRQLTFAQNVQSIQVNVNTAVGFFCYEDNMYKILTDKTDSGSDALDTDAP
-36 HFEDVTASDTTTQ
+36 DVTA
-49 YGEAK
+49 
-54 IKVSISGAN
+54 
-63 GNTTV
+63 
-68 VQNAFTFDGMDYKSA
+68 
-83 RFLKGENDP
+83 
-92 PAGVWYAPTDIA
+92 AP
-104 TVNSDKKFTLGIAS
+104 
-118 SGIIFGDNEEVYII
+118 
-132 TFYGEPGEAVTLSVA
+132 
-147 DDLDKTYCVT
+147 DL
-157 DGDKITAAAQ
+157 TAAP
-167 ETVSATAS
+167 
-175 DKGNKSIDAVVKLT
+175 DAPK
-189 MDKVTG
+189 
-195 FNAAAD
+195 AD
-201 TGITLK
+201 TA
-207 ITSENTP
+207 EDNT
-214 GYVITNTLSNKPV
+214 V
-227 QDNGH
+227 
-232 RENSDIPTFTV
+232 
-243 KNSVLAGDKYTVELF
+243 KYTVELF

-284 GYLFVKSSVL
+284 GYLFVKSVL

-419 NAKREAQQQPGGGV
+419 NAKREAQQQPGGGTL
-433 PRAPKA
+433 RAPKA

>member
-1 MKHTWRARIGTLA
+1 M
-14 IAACLAFS
+14 
-22 SMPVFADGAKQITV
+22 
-36 HFEDVTASDTTTQ
+36 
-49 YGEAK
+49 
-54 IKVSISGAN
+54 
-63 GNTTV
+63 
-68 VQNAFTFDGMDYKSA
+68 
-83 RFLKGENDP
+83 
-92 PAGVWYAPTDIA
+92 
-104 TVNSDKKFTLGIAS
+104 
-118 SGIIFGDNEEVYII
+118 
-132 TFYGEPGEAVTLSVA
+132 
-147 DDLDKTYCVT
+147 
-157 DGDKITAAAQ
+157 TAAP
-167 ETVSATAS
+167 
-175 DKGNKSIDAVVKLT
+175 DAPK
-189 MDKVTG
+189 
-195 FNAAAD
+195 AD
-201 TGITLK
+201 TA
-207 ITSENTP
+207 EDNT
-214 GYVITNTLSNKPV
+214 V
-227 QDNGH
+227 
-232 RENSDIPTFTV
+232 
-243 KNSVLAGDKYTVELF
+243 KYTVELF

-267 ETPASSDKFTYE
+267 EMPASSDKFTYE

-393 VSMILFGLLCAVFV
+393 VSMVLFGLLCAVFV

>member
-1 MKHTWRARIGTLA
+1 MKSGNKKHNVR
-14 IAACLAFS
+14 IAALIAAVLALCLALTGCMMGS
-22 SMPVFADGAKQITV
+22 GKQPSINAEDDSTVAYADRQLTFAQNVQSIQVNVNTAVG
-36 HFEDVTASDTTTQ
+36 FFCYEDNMYKILTDKTDSGSDALDTDASDAT
-49 YGEAK
+49 
-54 IKVSISGAN
+54 
-63 GNTTV
+63 
-68 VQNAFTFDGMDYKSA
+68 D
-83 RFLKGENDP
+83 
-92 PAGVWYAPTDIA
+92 AP
-104 TVNSDKKFTLGIAS
+104 K
-118 SGIIFGDNEEVYII
+118 
-132 TFYGEPGEAVTLSVA
+132 
-147 DDLDKTYCVT
+147 
-157 DGDKITAAAQ
+157 
-167 ETVSATAS
+167 
-175 DKGNKSIDAVVKLT
+175 
-189 MDKVTG
+189 
-195 FNAAAD
+195 AD
-201 TGITLK
+201 TA
-207 ITSENTP
+207 EDNT
-214 GYVITNTLSNKPV
+214 V
-227 QDNGH
+227 
-232 RENSDIPTFTV
+232 
-243 KNSVLAGDKYTVELF
+243 KYTVELF

-279 INEKN
+279 IDEKN

>member
-1 MKHTWRARIGTLA
+1 MKSGNKKHNVR
-14 IAACLAFS
+14 IAALIAAVLALCLALTGCMMGS
-22 SMPVFADGAKQITV
+22 GKQPSINAEDDSTVAYADRQLTFAQNVQSIQVNVNTAVG
-36 HFEDVTASDTTTQ
+36 FFCYEDNM
-49 YGEAK
+49 YK
-54 IKVSISGAN
+54 IL
-63 GNTTV
+63 T
-68 VQNAFTFDGMDYKSA
+68 
-83 RFLKGENDP
+83 
-92 PAGVWYAPTDIA
+92 
-104 TVNSDKKFTLGIAS
+104 
-118 SGIIFGDNEEVYII
+118 
-132 TFYGEPGEAVTLSVA
+132 
-147 DDLDKTYCVT
+147 DKT
-157 DGDKITAAAQ
+157 DGGSDALETAAPDAITAPD
-167 ETVSATAS
+167 ATTAP
-175 DKGNKSIDAVVKLT
+175 DAPK
-189 MDKVTG
+189 
-195 FNAAAD
+195 AD
-201 TGITLK
+201 TA
-207 ITSENTP
+207 EDNT
-214 GYVITNTLSNKPV
+214 V
-227 QDNGH
+227 
-232 RENSDIPTFTV
+232 
-243 KNSVLAGDKYTVELF
+243 KYTVELF

-419 NAKREAQQQPGGGV
+419 NAKREAQQQPGGGTL
-433 PRAPKA
+433 RAPKA

>member
-1 MKHTWRARIGTLA
+1 MKSGNKKHNVR
-14 IAACLAFS
+14 IAALIAAVLALCLALTGCMMGS
-22 SMPVFADGAKQITV
+22 GKQPSINAEDDSTVAYADRQLTFAQNVQSIQVNVNTAVGFFCYEDNMYKILTDKTDGGSDALETAAP
-36 HFEDVTASDTTTQ
+36 DVTAAPDATT
-49 YGEAK
+49 
-54 IKVSISGAN
+54 
-63 GNTTV
+63 
-68 VQNAFTFDGMDYKSA
+68 
-83 RFLKGENDP
+83 
-92 PAGVWYAPTDIA
+92 AP
-104 TVNSDKKFTLGIAS
+104 
-118 SGIIFGDNEEVYII
+118 
-132 TFYGEPGEAVTLSVA
+132 
-147 DDLDKTYCVT
+147 
-157 DGDKITAAAQ
+157 
-167 ETVSATAS
+167 
-175 DKGNKSIDAVVKLT
+175 DAPK
-189 MDKVTG
+189 
-195 FNAAAD
+195 AD
-201 TGITLK
+201 TA
-207 ITSENTP
+207 EDNT
-214 GYVITNTLSNKPV
+214 V
-227 QDNGH
+227 
-232 RENSDIPTFTV
+232 
-243 KNSVLAGDKYTVELF
+243 KYTVELF

-393 VSMILFGLLCAVFV
+393 VSMVLFGLLCAVFV

>member
-1 MKHTWRARIGTLA
+1 M
-14 IAACLAFS
+14 
-22 SMPVFADGAKQITV
+22 
-36 HFEDVTASDTTTQ
+36 
-49 YGEAK
+49 
-54 IKVSISGAN
+54 
-63 GNTTV
+63 
-68 VQNAFTFDGMDYKSA
+68 
-83 RFLKGENDP
+83 
-92 PAGVWYAPTDIA
+92 
-104 TVNSDKKFTLGIAS
+104 
-118 SGIIFGDNEEVYII
+118 
-132 TFYGEPGEAVTLSVA
+132 
-147 DDLDKTYCVT
+147 
-157 DGDKITAAAQ
+157 TAAPDL
-167 ETVSATAS
+167 TTAP
-175 DKGNKSIDAVVKLT
+175 DAPK
-189 MDKVTG
+189 
-195 FNAAAD
+195 AD
-201 TGITLK
+201 TA
-207 ITSENTP
+207 EDNT
-214 GYVITNTLSNKPV
+214 V
-227 QDNGH
+227 
-232 RENSDIPTFTV
+232 
-243 KNSVLAGDKYTVELF
+243 KYTVELF

>member
-1 MKHTWRARIGTLA
+1 MKSGNKKHNVR
-14 IAACLAFS
+14 IAALIAAVLALCLALTGCMMGS
-22 SMPVFADGAKQITV
+22 GKQPSINAEDDSTVAYADRQLTFAQNVQSIQVNVNTAVG
-36 HFEDVTASDTTTQ
+36 FFCYEDNM
-49 YGEAK
+49 YK
-54 IKVSISGAN
+54 IL
-63 GNTTV
+63 T
-68 VQNAFTFDGMDYKSA
+68 
-83 RFLKGENDP
+83 
-92 PAGVWYAPTDIA
+92 
-104 TVNSDKKFTLGIAS
+104 
-118 SGIIFGDNEEVYII
+118 
-132 TFYGEPGEAVTLSVA
+132 
-147 DDLDKTYCVT
+147 DKTDSGSDALDT
-157 DGDKITAAAQ
+157 DAPDATTAP
-167 ETVSATAS
+167 
-175 DKGNKSIDAVVKLT
+175 DAPK
-189 MDKVTG
+189 
-195 FNAAAD
+195 AD
-201 TGITLK
+201 TA
-207 ITSENTP
+207 EDNT
-214 GYVITNTLSNKPV
+214 V
-227 QDNGH
+227 
-232 RENSDIPTFTV
+232 
-243 KNSVLAGDKYTVELF
+243 KYTVELF

-419 NAKREAQQQPGGGV
+419 NAKREAQQQPGGGTL
-433 PRAPKA
+433 RAPKA